1 MAGRTGDRQ
10 QAPPAK
16 PPEKPG
22 EKSAGN
28 GGRDSPGGRHRR
40 SGGPSVGTWAEAMQG
55 TPPPLQNR
63 RAEGFYARGIRIIP
77 GLYTPPY
84 SPPKAMQ
91 EPPAIPAK
99 SHSRSHQHRGQA
111 PQRTGQAI
119 GTEATAEAGTAIATT
134 TSQHSTTTAA
144 PNQHNSRTAP
154 PQADRTGAP
163 ATATGPTMT
172 TGPARRAVGTPGG
185 DCEVCGF
192 GSAKVF

>member
-28 GGRDSPGGRHRR
+28 GGRDSPGGGTGGAVDHRR
-40 SGGPSVGTWAEAMQG
+40 EHGRRPCRERRRPCRIAAPRGFMRAVSGLYQVYLRPPDS
-55 TPPPLQNR
+55 PPPPDA
-63 RAEGFYARGIRIIP
+63 RAARHSGNI
-77 GLYTPPY
+77 
-84 SPPKAMQ
+84 
-91 EPPAIPAK
+91 
-99 SHSRSHQHRGQA
+99 HSRSHQHRGQA

-163 ATATGPTMT
+163 TTATGPTMT
-172 TGPARRAVGTPGG
+172 NGPARRAVGTPGG
-185 DCEVCGF
+185 GCEVCGF